1 MSNICLLVS
10 GTQGNHELQ
19 GAHGCGGDCTKGF
32 VCLMDIAMDVQD
44 SQEYLNGFCIE
55 NFVDICMDGMDGF
68 WNFVQFSM
76 YIGGDFKSQG
86 KSKEFL
92 IMEITK

>member
-1 MSNICLLVS
+1 MIAGGRGHAKTWPSYILHLRGIFKRFCHGKLNSSILYDCPYNTVYSLSNICLLVS

-44 SQEYLNGFCIE
+44 SQEYLNGF
-55 NFVDICMDGMDGF
+55 
-68 WNFVQFSM
+68 
-76 YIGGDFKSQG
+76 
-86 KSKEFL
+86 
-92 IMEITK
+92 

>member
-1 MSNICLLVS
+1 
-10 GTQGNHELQ
+10 
-19 GAHGCGGDCTKGF
+19 
-32 VCLMDIAMDVQD
+32 
-44 SQEYLNGFCIE
+44 
-55 NFVDICMDGMDGF
+55 MDGMDGF

-76 YIGGDFKSQG
+76 DIGGDFKSQG